1 LAHVIPTHM
10 KDVAPP
16 KIIRKAVRPDTRHA
30 SPEQAMRLRFPRR
43 QLVSP
48 RLEWTAAIGPFIL
61 IAEYNEKWKKIKQ
74 QVDEMLLLVQF
85 SDFLPTH
92 DLPTANNSF
101 LNYCDC

>member
-1 LAHVIPTHM
+1 
-10 KDVAPP
+10 
-16 KIIRKAVRPDTRHA
+16 VRPDTRHA
-30 SPEQAMRLRFPRR
+30 SPEQAMMRLRFPRR